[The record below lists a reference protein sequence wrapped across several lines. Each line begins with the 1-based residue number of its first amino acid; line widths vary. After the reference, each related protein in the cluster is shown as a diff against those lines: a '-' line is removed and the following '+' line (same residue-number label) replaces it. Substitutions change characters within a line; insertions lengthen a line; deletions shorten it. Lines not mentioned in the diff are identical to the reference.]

1 MALRMKAERETRNY
15 KFELY
20 IAEFDLTNSQFEFNF
35 GLNTFRLSGKNCKM
49 LRKNNLLSG
58 KNI

>member
-1 MALRMKAERETRNY
+1 METKRETRNY

-20 IAEFDLTNSQFEFNF
+20 IAEFDLTNPQFEFNF

-49 LRKNNLLSG
+49 LRKNSQLSG
-58 KNI
+58 KSS